1 MIKRS
6 IICIALAGT
15 PFEAAAQSV
24 QDHIVRQLREQGFR
38 ITEIAP
44 TWLGRVRIVSTRNGL
59 ERELVF
65 VPNTGEI
72 LRDYWID
79 VDDEDD
85 GPQIFNPGGGSSG
98 GSGGGSSS
106 DADAYAHDDADD
118 HDDVYYDLVD
128 EDEDVDYVDDD
139 EDDNEDDDDDD
150 DEDDDDEDEDDDE
163 DD

>member
-24 QDHIVRQLREQGFR
+24 QDHIVRQLREQGYR

-106 DADAYAHDDADD
+106 DDDDD
-118 HDDVYYDLVD
+118 DDDEDDDND
-128 EDEDVDYVDDD
+128 EDEDDREDEDEDGDDEDDD

>member
-106 DADAYAHDDADD
+106 DDDDD
-118 HDDVYYDLVD
+118 DDEDDDYD
-128 EDEDVDYVDDD
+128 EDEDDREDEDEVGDVEDDD